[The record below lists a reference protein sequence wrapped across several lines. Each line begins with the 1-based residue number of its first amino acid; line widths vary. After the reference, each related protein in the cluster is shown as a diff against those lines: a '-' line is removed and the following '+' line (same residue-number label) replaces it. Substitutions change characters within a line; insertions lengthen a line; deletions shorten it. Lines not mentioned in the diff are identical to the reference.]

1 MIFKSETI
9 IKIGFWLKIEADAGF
24 SPQEYS
30 RSDVTTTSGIIE
42 ELKPASNKEIE
53 SKDFFRIVSNIPR
66 VR

>member
-9 IKIGFWLKIEADAGF
+9 IKIGFWLKVEADAGF

-42 ELKPASNKEIE
+42 ELKPASNSWDLSATGGLTK
-53 SKDFFRIVSNIPR
+53 R
-66 VR
+66 

>member
-9 IKIGFWLKIEADAGF
+9 IKIGFWLKVEADAGF

-42 ELKPASNKEIE
+42 ELKPASASILSQNPI
-53 SKDFFRIVSNIPR
+53 FMIVSDLNII
-66 VR
+66 